1 MSEINTSNKL
11 TDAEEIMCFIE
22 RLRDKSWMLKSS
34 AVDKLS
40 CVIREHTKHEIG
52 TSPTPWMS
60 PIFLHMYR
68 VLSDIES
75 YLDSTQKTI
84 NDAELP
90 IRYGEAIGEAIEV
103 SK

>member
-1 MSEINTSNKL
+1 MSGINISNKL
-11 TDAEEIMCFIE
+11 TDAEEIIRFIE
-22 RLRDKSWMLKSS
+22 RLRDKSGMLTSS

-40 CVIREHTKHEIG
+40 CVINEHQKNEIG
-52 TSPTPWMS
+52 TSPNPCMS
-60 PIFLHMYR
+60 PIFSHMYGI
-68 VLSDIES
+68 LSDIES

-90 IRYGEAIGEAIEV
+90 IRYGEAIEV

>member
-1 MSEINTSNKL
+1 MNGINTSNKL
-11 TDAEEIMCFIE
+11 TDAEEIMRFIE
-22 RLRDKSWMLKSS
+22 RLHGKSEMLTSS

-52 TSPTPWMS
+52 TSQTPCMS
-60 PIFLHMYR
+60 PIFSHMYG

-90 IRYGEAIGEAIEV
+90 IRYGEAIEV